1 MNGRTLVLLV
11 ALLGLIAGSA
21 RADERLERLLA
32 RAEKEAPDEV
42 QLCVIKQF
50 GRLSGFFA
58 KVREVEKVEGWQ
70 QVRARGEA
78 AFAAWDEHKRDFA
91 WRSEKFEVLWDI
103 KDGTR
108 LKLNEVSIGG
118 IARKA
123 EP

>member
-1 MNGRTLVLLV
+1 MGIRLLLAYLAATTLL
-11 ALLGLIAGSA
+11 AA
-21 RADERLERLLA
+21 ADERLERLLA
-32 RAEKEAPDEV
+32 RAEKEAPEEV
-42 QLCVIKQF
+42 QLAVIKQN

-58 KVREVEKVEGWQ
+58 KVREVEKVEGWAQ
-70 QVRARGEA
+70 IRARGEA

-103 KDGTR
+103 QDGTK